1 MRFFAPV
8 FLRPCEF
15 HWLKVGMRRTS
26 PVAVSVAFHG
36 LVPFTPVRVSN
47 VLLRTFD
54 SQWIGNPYPGLDLD
68 TLRGCLFP
76 YAFLED
82 GTYDKDAS
90 AEEKV
95 LFTTEY
101 DGRLVGGIRVP
112 RILRDGDILLA
123 NRKYGERA
131 GDLLRSLELK

>member
-8 FLRPCEF
+8 FLRPCEL
-15 HWLKVGMRRTS
+15 HWLKLGMRRTS

-47 VLLRTFD
+47 VLLRTFA
-54 SQWIGNPYPGLDLD
+54 SEWLSNPYPGVDLD
-68 TLRGCLFP
+68 TLHGCCLPF
-76 YAFLED
+76 AFAED
-82 GTYDKDAS
+82 GTFDKEAS

-112 RILRDGDILLA
+112 RVLRDGDILLG
-123 NRKYGERA
+123 NRKYGQRA